1 MLKNISYAG
10 VAGGINRVTMK
21 LSCTLIE
28 WALFV
33 CPAVLLA
40 SRMLLAA
47 ASSETLKCEG
57 PVSTEHG
64 SCHAAAEE
72 DEGDE
77 DDGDMTRSSEAGF
90 QFKGYTFSKPFHLIV
105 SYDWLILQGPA
116 TSIFEGDTL
125 VLHCRAWQDWPLT
138 QVIFYREG
146 SALGPPGPKR
156 EFSITVVQKSHS
168 GHYHCSGIF
177 RSPGPGSR
185 ETASPVAITVQELF
199 TVPVLKALPS
209 SEPQEGGPVTLSCQT
224 KLSLQR
230 SAPRLLFSF
239 YKDGRPLSI
248 RGVSSK
254 LQIPKASEEHSGSY
268 WCEAATEDRQI
279 SKQSSQLE
287 IRVQALQKPTASET
301 PPTEAPGP
309 RPSPPAS
316 SSEQPGFSSPDSLL
330 CHQIGLLLKQMQD
343 VRVLLGHL
351 VMELRDLSVSLKPRT
366 AKVADK

>member
-1 MLKNISYAG
+1 
-10 VAGGINRVTMK
+10 MK
-21 LSCTLIE
+21 LSCVLMT
-28 WALFV
+28 WALHV

-40 SRMLLAA
+40 TQMLPAGCHVA

-57 PVSTEHG
+57 PFSTEQS
-64 SCHAAAEE
+64 SCHTEEEEEE
-72 DEGDE
+72 D
-77 DDGDMTRSSEAGF
+77 MTHSSDTDF
-90 QFKGYTFSKPFHLIV
+90 QVKGYKFSKPFHLIV

-116 TSIFEGDTL
+116 TSIFEGDQL

-156 EFSITVVQKSHS
+156 EFSIDVVQRSDS
-168 GHYHCSGIF
+168 GQYHCSGIF

-199 TVPVLKALPS
+199 PSPVLKALPS
-209 SEPQEGGPVTLSCQT
+209 SEPREGGSVTLSCQT

-230 SAPRLLFSF
+230 SASRLLFSF

-248 RGVSSK
+248 RGVSSE

-279 SKQSSQLE
+279 WKQSPQLE
-287 IRVQALQKPTASET
+287 IRVQALQKSTASET
-301 PPTEAPGP
+301 SPAEPPDPLP
-309 RPSPPAS
+309 PPPAPS
-316 SSEQPGFSSPDSLL
+316 AEHLGFSSADPHLH
-330 CHQIGLLLKQMQD
+330 HQIRLLLKQMQD
-343 VRVLLGHL
+343 VKVLLGHL
-351 VMELRDLSVSLKPRT
+351 VMELRDLTVYLKPGVT
-366 AKVADK
+366 NAADK

>member
-1 MLKNISYAG
+1 MLKKISMLG
-10 VAGGINRVTMK
+10 LQGGTNTAAMK
-21 LSCTLIE
+21 LSHMLTE
-28 WALFV
+28 WALYV

-40 SRMLLAA
+40 TQMSPA
-47 ASSETLKCEG
+47 ASSETLTCEG
-57 PVSTEHG
+57 LVSTEHG
-64 SCHAAAEE
+64 SCHVAAAKE

-77 DDGDMTRSSEAGF
+77 DNDDMTRSSEAGF
-90 QFKGYTFSKPFHLIV
+90 QVKGYTFSKPFHLIV

-116 TSIFEGDTL
+116 TSVFEGDTL

-156 EFSITVVQKSHS
+156 EFSVPVAQKSDS

-185 ETASPVAITVQELF
+185 ETATPVAITIQELF
-199 TVPVLKALPS
+199 EAPVLKALPS
-209 SEPQEGGPVTLSCQT
+209 SEPQEGGSVTLSCQT

-230 SAPRLLFSF
+230 SASRLLFSF
-239 YKDGRPLSI
+239 YKDGKPLST
-248 RGVSSK
+248 RGVSSE
-254 LQIPKASEEHSGSY
+254 LQIPRVSEEHSGSY

-279 SKQSSQLE
+279 AKQSPQLGF
-287 IRVQALQKPTASET
+287 RVQALQKPTASET

-309 RPSPPAS
+309 LPSPAPSA
-316 SSEQPGFSSPDSLL
+316 ELPGFSSSDPHL
-330 CHQIGLLLKQMQD
+330 HYQIRLLLKQMQD

-351 VMELRDLSVSLKPRT
+351 VMELRDLSVYLKPGT
-366 AKVADK
+366 TKVADK

>member
-1 MLKNISYAG
+1 
-10 VAGGINRVTMK
+10 MK
-21 LSCTLIE
+21 LSWMLIE
-28 WALFV
+28 WALYV

-40 SRMLLAA
+40 TQMLLAGCHVA
-47 ASSETLKCEG
+47 ASLETLKCEG
-57 PVSTEHG
+57 PISTEHS
-64 SCHAAAEE
+64 SCQAAAEE

-77 DDGDMTRSSEAGF
+77 DDEDMTHSSEAGF
-90 QFKGYTFSKPFHLIV
+90 QFKGYAFSKPFHLIV

-156 EFSITVVQKSHS
+156 EFSITAVQKSDS

-185 ETASPVAITVQELF
+185 EIASPVAITVQELF
-199 TVPVLKALPS
+199 AAPVLKALPS
-209 SEPQEGGPVTLSCQT
+209 SEPQEGGSVTLSCQT
-224 KLSLQR
+224 NLSLQR
-230 SAPRLLFSF
+230 SASRLLFSF
-239 YKDGRPLSI
+239 YKDGRSLSI
-248 RGVSSK
+248 RGVSSE

-279 SKQSSQLE
+279 SKQSPELE
-287 IRVQALQKPTASET
+287 IWVEALQKPTASET

-309 RPSPPAS
+309 LPSSPGP
-316 SSEQPGFSSPDSLL
+316 SSEQPRFFSSDPHLH
-330 CHQIGLLLKQMQD
+330 HQINLLLKQMQD
-343 VRVLLGHL
+343 VRVLLGHV
-351 VMELRDLSVSLKPRT
+351 VMELRDLSVYLKPGAT
-366 AKVADK
+366 KVADK